1 MVEGRYTEP
10 VATLSVDRPP
20 WSAVE
25 LSKEKIKDNGEEGGR
40 ATDNQKRWSGAWQRW
55 PQPHAE
61 AQLIGAY
68 TGLEGAGWA
77 PTTAIVGV
85 PAVA

>member
-1 MVEGRYTEP
+1 M
-10 VATLSVDRPP
+10 
-20 WSAVE
+20 E

-40 ATDNQKRWSGAWQRW
+40 ATDNQKRWSGAWHRW

-68 TGLEGAGWA
+68 AGLEGAAARWA
-77 PTTAIVGV
+77 PTTAIVGL